1 MTKAVFT
8 KKATPVPNYEG
19 GTILKRQIS
28 QKLFYIWVMLPDR
41 KKKIDALDVMLVE
54 FLTDGGRLCQT
65 RGAEIEKAR
74 SPVRVWDLGILHKM
88 PLDERR
94 K

>member
-1 MTKAVFT
+1 MQSAFKNQRKDGF
-8 KKATPVPNYEG
+8 EG
-19 GTILKRQIS
+19 LK
-28 QKLFYIWVMLPDR
+28 
-41 KKKIDALDVMLVE
+41 DVMLVE
-54 FLTDGGRLCQT
+54 FLTDGGRWCQR

>member
-1 MTKAVFT
+1 MRHLHSAFYRRMQIRTS
-8 KKATPVPNYEG
+8 
-19 GTILKRQIS
+19 GTGLSECKSEKRWVLRAFLK
-28 QKLFYIWVMLPDR
+28 
-41 KKKIDALDVMLVE
+41 DVMLVE
-54 FLTDGGRLCQT
+54 YLTDGGRRCQR

-74 SPVRVWDLGILHKM
+74 SPVRVWNLGILHKM

>member
-1 MTKAVFT
+1 MGF
-8 KKATPVPNYEG
+8 EG
-19 GTILKRQIS
+19 FLK
-28 QKLFYIWVMLPDR
+28 
-41 KKKIDALDVMLVE
+41 DVMLVE
-54 FLTDGGRLCQT
+54 FLTDGGRWCQR

-74 SPVRVWDLGILHKM
+74 LLVRVWDLGILHKM